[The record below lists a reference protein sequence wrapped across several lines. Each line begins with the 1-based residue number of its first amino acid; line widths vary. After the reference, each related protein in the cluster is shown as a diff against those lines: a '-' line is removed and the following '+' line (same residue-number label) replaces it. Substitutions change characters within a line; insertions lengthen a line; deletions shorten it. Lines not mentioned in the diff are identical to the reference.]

1 MISVSLWIMVYRGK
15 GTAIA
20 SHVITTD
27 SPNTTFSGVDLRL
40 MTIGIIASVKKLN
53 KLVILYDISYLPTD
67 AFPLIYNPGQKCWG
81 TSLTLTV
88 RNLTPTTIR
97 RQAYLY
103 PPPPFNFWNPVI
115 GELISVWH
123 FQPSRLCSFVMSNR
137 DVL

>member
-1 MISVSLWIMVYRGK
+1 MVYRGK

-40 MTIGIIASVKKLN
+40 MTIGGIASVKKLN
-53 KLVILYDISYLPTD
+53 KLVIFYDISYLPTD

-88 RNLTPTTIR
+88 RNLTPTTMTDKHFYI
-97 RQAYLY
+97 
-103 PPPPFNFWNPVI
+103 PPPSPFNV
-115 GELISVWH
+115 V
-123 FQPSRLCSFVMSNR
+123 RC
-137 DVL
+137 VLDLQGVTQH